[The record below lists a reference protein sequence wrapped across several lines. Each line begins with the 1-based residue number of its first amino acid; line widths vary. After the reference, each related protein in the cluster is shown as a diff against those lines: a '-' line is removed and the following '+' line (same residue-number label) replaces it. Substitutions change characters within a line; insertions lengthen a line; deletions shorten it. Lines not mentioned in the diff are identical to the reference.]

1 MKKINRMKKLL
12 FLLLTLAGFAACSS
26 SPDGFVIKG
35 NIQGQDSGE
44 VALLKYDGTKWDVE
58 DTTKLDDGNFVLKG
72 KTDLP
77 ELRVIRLGQK
87 KLVSQFFAEN
97 GKINVKA
104 YADSLD
110 KTVVTGSDANKIF
123 SQFTDEMKR
132 LSKEANDIQQRYAKA
147 RMSGDEDGM
156 KKAQIDI
163 EAMVDNQK
171 VYAKNFIREHNN
183 STVAP
188 FVALWQFGQ
197 QASSQDL
204 DTLIAYFDPSIKESI
219 YVKELQKLA
228 DQRRVTGI
236 GAVAPDFTMNDPDGK
251 PFTLSSLRGKYVLLD
266 FWASWCGPCRQEN
279 PNVVRV
285 YNKYKDKGFTVLGV
299 SLDRDHDAWV
309 KAIKDDHLTWH
320 QVSDLQYWNNR
331 VAKEYGV
338 TSIPHSLLLDKDGKI
353 IAKNLRGQA
362 LDNKLKEVLGE

>member
-1 MKKINRMKKLL
+1 MKKMNRMKKLL
-12 FLLLTLAGFAACSS
+12 FLLLALAAFAACSS
-26 SPDGFVIKG
+26 PDGFTIKG

-44 VALLKYDGTKWDVE
+44 VALLKYDGKQWNVE
-58 DTTKLDDGNFVLKG
+58 DTTKLDNGNFVLKG

-97 GKINVKA
+97 GKINVQA

-110 KTVVTGSDANKIF
+110 KTVVTGSKANDVF

-132 LSKEANDIQQRYAKA
+132 LSSEAKDIQQRYAKA

-171 VYAKNFIREHNN
+171 VFAKNFIREHKN

-197 QASSQDL
+197 NATYQDL
-204 DTLIAYFDPSIKESI
+204 DTLVAFFDPSIKQSI
-219 YVKELQKLA
+219 YVKELQKMA

-236 GAVAPDFTMNDPDGK
+236 GAVAPDFTMNDPDGN

-279 PNVVRV
+279 PNVVKV
-285 YNKYKDKGFTVLGV
+285 YNEYKDKGFTVLGV

-320 QVSDLQYWNNR
+320 QVSDLQYWNNK
-331 VAKEYGV
+331 VAREYGV

-353 IAKNLRGQA
+353 IAKNLRGPA
-362 LDNKLKEVLGE
+362 LEQKLKEIFGE

>member
-1 MKKINRMKKLL
+1 MKKYL
-12 FLLLTLAGFAACSS
+12 FLLLALSGFAACS

-35 NIQGQDSGE
+35 NIQGQPKGE

-58 DTTKLDDGNFVLKG
+58 DTAKLDEGNFVLKG

-77 ELRVIRLGQK
+77 ELRVIRLGQQ

-97 GKINVKA
+97 GKINVQA

-110 KTVVTGSDANKIF
+110 KTQVTGSKSNEVF

-132 LSKEANDIQQRYAKA
+132 LSKEATGIQQRYAKA

-171 VYAKNFIREHNN
+171 VYAKNFIREHKN

-197 QASSQDL
+197 QASFQDL
-204 DTLIAYFDPSIKESI
+204 DTLVAFFDPSIKESI
-219 YVKELQKLA
+219 YVKELQKMA
-228 DQRRVTGI
+228 DQRRVTGV

-266 FWASWCGPCRQEN
+266 FWASWCAPCRQEN
-279 PNVVRV
+279 PNVVKM
-285 YNKYKDKGFTVLGV
+285 YNEYKDKGFDVLGV

-320 QVSDLQYWNNR
+320 HVSDLKYWNNE
-331 VAKEYGV
+331 VAREYGV

-353 IAKNLRGQA
+353 IATNLRGEA
-362 LDNKLKEVLGE
+362 LADKLKELFGE